1 MMKRATSL
9 KPITNIEINI
19 ENLGFDS
26 GAHLLVKHGL
36 GQISAFDKIE
46 ITGQSPEWAAQAAA
60 WCRQHGHDFHTL
72 ENNRAVITKCSD
84 KKQRWD
90 RSSATSSEVLKSPS
104 LTLGLAARGA
114 QVEIG
119 GPEFQFKLN
128 KKSEVWSTNSAEL
141 YQQAIT
147 AQWNAN
153 TAIDWSQPQQHSNLL
168 ENAVVQLMTY
178 MIENENAALIVPA
191 RFLGQLHPHFR
202 ETQALLAIQI
212 ADEAR
217 HIDVFNRRIEL
228 YGKSPALST
237 AGGQASLKT
246 LLDEQDFG
254 VAEFLLSVLGEGT
267 FVDLLQFIHRFA
279 PDIATKQFCLLAAKD
294 ESRHVSFGMSHLLEK
309 LKTNPEFKFQLKRS
323 VLARYESLISTS
335 GLNEEVFDALIILA
349 SGKMNPEAVASG
361 FKEVQLLLQ
370 EMKDGRRVRL
380 ERLGFTN
387 SEAIEIS
394 SLHTRNFM

>member
-1 MMKRATSL
+1 M
-9 KPITNIEINI
+9 KPIINI

-26 GAHLLVKHGL
+26 GAHLLVKQGL
-36 GQISAFDKIE
+36 SQILALEEIE
-46 ITGQSPEWAAQAAA
+46 ITGQSAGWTVQAAA
-60 WCRQHGHDFHTL
+60 WCRQQGHRFEIF
-72 ENNRAVITKCSD
+72 ENDKAIITKCSEE
-84 KKQRWD
+84 KQRWNGGQ
-90 RSSATSSEVLKSPS
+90 SSSSLEILQAPPLSF
-104 LTLGLAARGA
+104 GLAARGA

-119 GPEFQFKLN
+119 SPEFQFKLN
-128 KKSEVWSTNSAEL
+128 KKSDVGITNCAEL
-141 YQQAIT
+141 YQQAIA

-153 TAIDWSQPQQHSNLL
+153 TAIDWSQPQQHSDLL

-178 MIENENAALIVPA
+178 MIENENAALLVPA

-228 YGKSPALST
+228 YGKRPAFST

-246 LLDEQDFG
+246 LLDEPDFSI
-254 VAEFLLSVLGEGT
+254 AEFLLSVLGEGT
-267 FVDLLQFIHRFA
+267 FVDLLQFMHRFS
-279 PDIATKQFCLLAAKD
+279 PDMATKQICLLAAKD

-309 LKTNPEFKFQLKRS
+309 LKSDPQFKFPLQRAVQS
-323 VLARYESLISTS
+323 RFESLISTS

-349 SGKMNPEAVASG
+349 AGSLSPTAIASG
-361 FKEVQLLLQ
+361 FQDVQLLLR
-370 EMKDGRRVRL
+370 EMNEGRRVRL
-380 ERLGFTN
+380 ERLGFTH
-387 SEAIEIS
+387 SEATEMA